1 MDSSSTS
8 NFSPGTSLLK
18 RNSNDVGWEYGI
30 LYDSKNPDRVKC
42 KLCRKEMGGGVYR
55 IKEHIA
61 HRKGNVSS
69 CPRSTKE
76 DQFKCMKAILE
87 AKNKKRKMKREVDVF
102 SLEVDELNREDDL
115 DEDPMDKFVMAVT
128 TEDSLGGETGQ
139 ENANDVVSE
148 ERMRSVHQS
157 CARWIYQSGIP
168 FNVIESDSFRSFCE
182 ALGRFGPGWVPP
194 SQCELRETLLEEEEE
209 IIKEKLKSLELE
221 WEQNGCSVL
230 IDRWSDTKKNIMNL
244 CVNSR
249 GGTCFVSSKEVSKE
263 PQTGKFIFEYV
274 DKCIEDVG
282 AEKVV
287 QVITDSAEN
296 NLAAAKMLKEK
307 RPGVFWSSCAAHTV
321 NLMLEDIVKLPK
333 ISKYIDKAKAVITFI
348 YGHEK
353 TLAMMRCHTKERD
366 IVRAGITR
374 FATTFLT
381 LQRLLEKKEQLR
393 FMFVS
398 DEWERCKDSNY
409 VLEPLV
415 KVLRMVDGE
424 KRPSMGFIYGELV
437 EAKRSIKAATNNL
450 ERYYQ
455 PILDIIDEKIKGRLD
470 SPLHLTAYL
479 LNPFYFFNE
488 PTIQLDGTLMT
499 GFLNC
504 VETFYH
510 GEIEKQDKA
519 VDEFR
524 IYQDKDG
531 FFGTPY
537 ALRGCEQN
545 TDEFDPVVIA
555 SRDAAREVL
564 KTHDQILS
572 GRYISEATK
581 SNSHHEFSVG
591 WLHPSSPRF
600 RMLRKLSATQLF
612 SPQCIDATK
621 ALRMKKVQELVNFL
635 SESTTIRKH
644 SSSAFQKMVIGYQES
659 IGNPD
664 LANFFPFLRFLDL
677 QGNSK
682 KMKES
687 SGRILQV
694 FRGFYDARIVENS
707 SRIDEKDVSS
717 RDFLDLLIHL
727 QQGDECEINIDEIE
741 HLLLGSQSL
750 VFLLSSS
757 DGDTGASFLSLSP
770 LFTDLGGSG
779 SSFTSY
785 TFYMQL
791 HGDPRPIV

>member
-8 NFSPGTSLLK
+8 NFSPGASLLK
-18 RNSNDVGWEYGI
+18 RNSNDVRWEYGI

-42 KLCRKEMGGGVYR
+42 KLCGKEMGGGVYK

-87 AKNKKRKMKREVDVF
+87 AKNKKRKMKREADMF
-102 SLEVDELNREDDL
+102 SLEVYEQNREDDS

-139 ENANDVVSE
+139 ENTNDVVSE
-148 ERMRSVHQS
+148 ERMSSVHQS
-157 CARWIYQSGIP
+157 CGRWIYQSGIP

-194 SQCELRETLLEEEEE
+194 NQCELRETLLEEEEE
-209 IIKEKLKSLELE
+209 IIKEKLKSLEVE
-221 WEQNGCSVL
+221 QEQNGCSIL
-230 IDRWSDTKKNIMNL
+230 IDVWSDTKKNIMNL

-307 RPGVFWSSCAAHTV
+307 RPGIFWSSCAADTV
-321 NLMLEDIVKLPK
+321 KLMLEDIVKLPK
-333 ISKYIDKAKAVITFI
+333 ISKYIEKAKAVTMFI

-366 IVRAGITR
+366 IVRAGVTR

-381 LQRLLEKKEQLR
+381 LQRLLARKEQLR

-398 DEWERCKDSNY
+398 DEWDKCKDSNY
-409 VLEPLV
+409 VKGRSAYYTCPAFWDGVKRVVKVLEPLV

-424 KRPSMGFIYGELV
+424 KKPSMGFIYGELV
-437 EAKRSIKAATNNL
+437 EAKRSIKAATKNL

-479 LNPFYFFNE
+479 LNPFYFYNE

-510 GEIEKQDKA
+510 GELEKQDKA

-524 IYQDKDG
+524 IYQDKDV

-545 TDEFDPVVIA
+545 TDEFGPEHWWSTYGVSVPSLETLA
-555 SRDAAREVL
+555 M
-564 KTHDQILS
+564 KILS
-572 GRYISEATK
+572 LT
-581 SNSHHEFSVG
+581 
-591 WLHPSSPRF
+591 
-600 RMLRKLSATQLF
+600 
-612 SPQCIDATK
+612 
-621 ALRMKKVQELVNFL
+621 
-635 SESTTIRKH
+635 
-644 SSSAFQKMVIGYQES
+644 SSSSGCQRNWSTFEEIHKSER
-659 IGNPD
+659 N
-664 LANFFPFLRFLDL
+664 RLDTD
-677 QGNSK
+677 QMNSVVYVQFNSK
-682 KMKES
+682 LFNKRKRIKEENADVLVD
-687 SGRILQV
+687 GAEENIEDW
-694 FRGFYDARIVENS
+694 FVELD
-707 SRIDEKDVSS
+707 RDGEEDKLIDE
-717 RDFLDLLIHL
+717 
-727 QQGDECEINIDEIE
+727 
-741 HLLLGSQSL
+741 
-750 VFLLSSS
+750 
-757 DGDTGASFLSLSP
+757 DGDDNPFHIEFESE
-770 LFTDLGGSG
+770 DE
-779 SSFTSY
+779 
-785 TFYMQL
+785 Q
-791 HGDPRPIV
+791 V

>member
-1 MDSSSTS
+1 MDLYSTS

-42 KLCRKEMGGGVYR
+42 KLCGKEMGG
-55 IKEHIA
+55 
-61 HRKGNVSS
+61 
-69 CPRSTKE
+69 
-76 DQFKCMKAILE
+76 AILE
-87 AKNKKRKMKREVDVF
+87 AKNKKRKMKREADVF
-102 SLEVDELNREDDL
+102 SFEVDELNREDDL

-139 ENANDVVSE
+139 ENSNDVVSE
-148 ERMRSVHQS
+148 ERMRSVRQFF
-157 CARWIYQSGIP
+157 ARWIYQSGIP

-221 WEQNGCSVL
+221 WEQNE
-230 IDRWSDTKKNIMNL
+230 
-244 CVNSR
+244 
-249 GGTCFVSSKEVSKE
+249 FSKE

-282 AEKVV
+282 VEKVV

-307 RPGVFWSSCAAHTV
+307 RLGIFWSTCAADTV
-321 NLMLEDIVKLPK
+321 KLMLEDIVKLPK
-333 ISKYIDKAKAVITFI
+333 ISKYIEKAKAVTMFI
-348 YGHEK
+348 YAHEK

-366 IVRAGITR
+366 IVRPGVTR

-398 DEWERCKDSNY
+398 DEWDKCKDSNY
-409 VLEPLV
+409 VKGRSAYYTCLSPAFWDGVKRVVKVLEPLV

-455 PILDIIDEKIKGRLD
+455 PILDIIDENIKGRLD

-479 LNPFYFFNE
+479 LNPFYFYNE
-488 PTIQLDGTLMT
+488 PPIQLDGTLMT

-510 GEIEKQDKA
+510 GEFEKQDKA

-545 TDEFDPVVIA
+545 TDEFDP
-555 SRDAAREVL
+555 
-564 KTHDQILS
+564 
-572 GRYISEATK
+572 G
-581 SNSHHEFSVG
+581 FS
-591 WLHPSSPRF
+591 
-600 RMLRKLSATQLF
+600 
-612 SPQCIDATK
+612 
-621 ALRMKKVQELVNFL
+621 
-635 SESTTIRKH
+635 
-644 SSSAFQKMVIGYQES
+644 
-659 IGNPD
+659 
-664 LANFFPFLRFLDL
+664 LD
-677 QGNSK
+677 
-682 KMKES
+682 
-687 SGRILQV
+687 
-694 FRGFYDARIVENS
+694 F
-707 SRIDEKDVSS
+707 
-717 RDFLDLLIHL
+717 
-727 QQGDECEINIDEIE
+727 
-741 HLLLGSQSL
+741 
-750 VFLLSSS
+750 
-757 DGDTGASFLSLSP
+757 
-770 LFTDLGGSG
+770 
-779 SSFTSY
+779 
-785 TFYMQL
+785 
-791 HGDPRPIV
+791 